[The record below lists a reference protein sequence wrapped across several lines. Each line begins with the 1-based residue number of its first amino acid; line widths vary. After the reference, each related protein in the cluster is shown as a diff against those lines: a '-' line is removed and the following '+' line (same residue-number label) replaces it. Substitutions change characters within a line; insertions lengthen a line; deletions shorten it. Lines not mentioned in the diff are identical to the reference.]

1 MKAYFRKATV
11 VGHGGMSCPCCAPK
25 SGNKYGAAARTVIKR
40 QAKRWLSRLV
50 TQLNKGEYC
59 LKLNMVARVRRAAG

>member
-1 MKAYFRKATV
+1 VKAYFRRATV

-50 TQLNKGEYC
+50 TQLNKGE
-59 LKLNMVARVRRAAG
+59 